1 MADVGHEETEKL
13 LRKLEKELAE
23 EYKKARYEILEKYAE
38 HCNRFAKRE
47 AEMAELVRQGLVTE
61 EAFNEWKMKEI
72 PVNARWNEMCD
83 TIARDCTMTNQMAK
97 SIAYGYMPEIYAINY
112 NYGTYQVESVCGID
126 TGFPYLYDRSTV
138 ERLFRGGEFIHA
150 PGQRITD
157 KINMKKDLAWNKK
170 QVRSVLFQG
179 IVQGESIPKMVKR
192 LRKTVGDSIT
202 EDDIKN
208 KNLKDAKQIAR
219 EVERRNRNAAIRNV
233 RTMAT
238 GVQNAGRVDSY
249 KRAQGMGIDLQQEW
263 LATLDGRTRH
273 QHRLLDGQRVDVGEK
288 FKVDGD
294 EIEYPGDPSA
304 KGYLVYNCRCTL
316 VPALKGFGVDANNL
330 SLRNTDHMEEETYE
344 QWKYRHQHDIME
356 KYKDKAAVLKEYNE
370 WQKKTVINPIT
381 IECEKA
387 GITKLGVK
395 KLEKA
400 LTEEGIIKKVGG
412 GDLTKGSCMSAALAY
427 ASNKNGYDVLDFRG
441 EPSRS
446 LFAKRA
452 TARQLCDI
460 PGVKSY
466 KDHGKNDVAVAKR
479 LLKNMEAGKEYILI
493 TGQHAAIVRS
503 YDGTMKYAEWL
514 ELQDSKDN
522 GYRFFSSD
530 IEEDLRN
537 RFGCRKYGTKRWM
550 SYLID
555 IDSIKDND
563 NIRAAMEYINTEP
576 GKQKKG
582 KHGKIK

>member
-1 MADVGHEETEKL
+1 MADKGHEETEKL

-150 PGQRITD
+150 PGQKITD

-208 KNLKDAKQIAR
+208 KNMKDAKQIAR

-330 SLRNTDHMEEETYE
+330 SLRNTDHLPEGMTYE
-344 QWKYRHQHDIME
+344 QWRVDKYPKPPKKPVAAAQNSGYTKVRTRKEAETQLQTMFGKVSKDTKDFDE
-356 KYKDKAAVLKEYNE
+356 KLLVDNVNQLS
-370 WQKKTVINPIT
+370 
-381 IECEKA
+381 
-387 GITKLGVK
+387 
-395 KLEKA
+395 KLEKKFGV
-400 LTEEGIIKKVGG
+400 LGGIGNTEF
-412 GDLTKGSCMSAALAY
+412 DTRKGSYIGKATGFTQKGKMVKAKITL
-427 ASNKNGYDVLDFRG
+427 NKEDF
-441 EPSRS
+441 
-446 LFAKRA
+446 
-452 TARQLCDI
+452 
-460 PGVKSY
+460 KSY
-466 KDHGKNDVAVAKR
+466 KDMITNEARRQKIVNGKSWHMPCNPDEFGIYTATHEYGHILTYSILDKR
-479 LLKNMEAGKEYILI
+479 GAWSSNSARIKEYDNMYNEIVNIAKKNNPGFDI
-493 TGQHAAIVRS
+493 TKNLSEYG
-503 YDGTMKYAEWL
+503 MKKKAEFMAEVFANSQLSKPNELGLAMQEWL
-514 ELQDSKDN
+514 
-522 GYRFFSSD
+522 
-530 IEEDLRN
+530 
-537 RFGCRKYGTKRWM
+537 
-550 SYLID
+550 
-555 IDSIKDND
+555 
-563 NIRAAMEYINTEP
+563 
-576 GKQKKG
+576 KKEG
-582 KHGKIK
+582 F